1 MKATALSRSSFDSF
15 FQIVGNR
22 VAELRPVAVAV
33 DSLESARSML
43 FPTTCWTD
51 LAHASLNGDT
61 VARSALEGLCQRY
74 WTPVYGFVRARRYS
88 EAEAEDLTQ
97 GFFVRILESASWKRA
112 CPTRGRFR
120 TFLLGAVVHFLM
132 DEKERRNA
140 AKRGGGEQP
149 LSLDELPTNLVPS
162 SPETD
167 PARVREFD
175 RAWAV
180 ALMDGAMRNLEA
192 EFREAGAEAR
202 FTALLPFLPV
212 GLEQPAYETAAAS
225 AGLTL
230 SALKTEVLRLRRRFR
245 LCLRAEVARTVD
257 APHEI
262 DAELAYLQEVLLDPG
277 HDFARNSNPA

>member
-1 MKATALSRSSFDSF
+1 M
-15 FQIVGNR
+15 Q
-22 VAELRPVAVAV
+22 
-33 DSLESARSML
+33 

-51 LAHASLNGDT
+51 LANASLNGDT
-61 VARSALEGLCQRY
+61 VARSALDGLCQRY
-74 WTPVYGFVRARRYS
+74 WTPVYGFVRSRRYN

-120 TFLLGAVVHFLM
+120 TFLLGAVVHYLM

-149 LSLDELPTNLVPS
+149 LSLDEMPVDLAPS
-162 SPETD
+162 GPDAD

-180 ALMDGAMRNLEA
+180 ALMDGAMRRLET
-192 EFREAGAEAR
+192 EFQEAGDEAR
-202 FTALLPFLPV
+202 FAALLPFLPV
-212 GLEQPAYETAAAS
+212 GLDQPAYEIAAAS

-230 SALKTEVLRLRRRFR
+230 SSLKTEVLRLRRRFR

-262 DAELAYLQEVLLDPG
+262 DAELSYLQEVLLDPG
-277 HDFARNSNPA
+277 HDFARPGNPA